1 MGMTSLRNY
10 TVIETLEDGTE
21 VTIRAIRR
29 DDQDAIREIFE
40 NLDEESTYRR
50 FFAPKKEL
58 TDDELAYFTDLDF
71 RQAVGLVA
79 TVQTENGNA
88 LAAGAR
94 FAAEGPASPGSA
106 ELAFTTEKRYR
117 GHGLANLLLTHLV
130 GIAKKLGL
138 SQFEADVLAENQ
150 PMLSVFRSCGLPMTQ
165 RQEGNVIHVTLT
177 L

>member
-1 MGMTSLRNY
+1 MIDLRNY
-10 TVIETLEDGTE
+10 AVKETLADGTE

-29 DDQDAIREIFE
+29 DDQDAIREIFA

-50 FFAPKKEL
+50 FFGPKKEL
-58 TDDELAYFTDLDF
+58 TDEELAYFTDLDF

-79 TVQTENGNA
+79 TLQADKREA

-94 FAAEGPASPGSA
+94 FAAEGPASPGCA

-117 GHGLANLLLTHLV
+117 GHGLAHLLLRHLV
-130 GIAKKLGL
+130 GIAKELGL
-138 SQFEADVLAENQ
+138 AQFEADVLTENQ
-150 PMLSVFRSCGLPMTQ
+150 PMLSVFRSSGLPMKQ
-165 RQEGNVIHVTLT
+165 RQEGNVIRVTLT